1 MSRAGIPGKRFA
13 VDIML
18 GKLAKW
24 LRALGFDARS
34 MPLDERARIDSLLSE
49 GYIPVTRRE
58 KFRDIEGV
66 IFIRDDHQFEQ
77 LKELIS
83 MLNVGI
89 DELRP
94 FSRCSRCNAE
104 LVQIPREAAFGAV
117 PDYVFETV
125 SRFSQVSGVRKGVL
139 AGEPQETNDGQTEV
153 RNRLGPARGG
163 GRWRS
168 VTLQTKYHAWL

>member
-1 MSRAGIPGKRFA
+1 MEYGNWSRRAKARSTIPAFGILHALPARCAKGGPGQDKMSRAGIPGKRFA

-34 MPLDERARIDSLLSE
+34 MPLDERARIDSLVSE

-58 KFRDIEGV
+58 KFRHIEGV

-77 LKELIS
+77 LKELMS
-83 MLNVGI
+83 TLELGI

-104 LVQIPREAAFGAV
+104 L
-117 PDYVFETV
+117 
-125 SRFSQVSGVRKGVL
+125 
-139 AGEPQETNDGQTEV
+139 
-153 RNRLGPARGG
+153 
-163 GRWRS
+163 
-168 VTLQTKYHAWL
+168 

>member
-1 MSRAGIPGKRFA
+1 MSRAQCPGKRFA

-24 LRALGFDARS
+24 LRTLGFDARS
-34 MPLDERARIDSLLSE
+34 MPLDDGARIDSLIAE
-49 GYIPVTRRE
+49 GYIPVTQRE

-66 IFIRDDHQFEQ
+66 IFIRGDNRFEQ

-83 MLNVGI
+83 TLNLGI

-94 FSRCSRCNAE
+94 FSRCSLCNAE
-104 LVQIPREAAFGAV
+104 LVRISGEAVFGAV

-125 SRFSQVSGVRKGVL
+125 SDFRKCPECARVYWPGSHRKRMIDKL
-139 AGEPQETNDGQTEV
+139 KSATGWDLREEGGYGGE
-153 RNRLGPARGG
+153 
-163 GRWRS
+163 
-168 VTLQTKYHAWL
+168 

>member
-1 MSRAGIPGKRFA
+1 MSRAQYPVKRFA

-34 MPLDERARIDSLLSE
+34 MPLDDEARVGSLISE

-58 KFRDIEGV
+58 KFQDREGI
-66 IFIRDDHQFEQ
+66 IFIRSDNQFEQ

-83 MLNVGI
+83 TLNVVI
-89 DELRP
+89 EELRP
-94 FSRCSRCNAE
+94 FSRCSLCNAE
-104 LVQIPREAAFGAV
+104 LIRIPAETVFGAV

-125 SRFSQVSGVRKGVL
+125 SDFRKCPECSRVYWPGSHRKRMIDKL
-139 AGEPQETNDGQTEV
+139 KSATGLDLREEGLDGGE
-153 RNRLGPARGG
+153 
-163 GRWRS
+163 
-168 VTLQTKYHAWL
+168 

>member
-1 MSRAGIPGKRFA
+1 MSRAGTPGKRFA

-34 MPLDERARIDSLLSE
+34 MPLDERARIDSLVSE

-58 KFRDIEGV
+58 KFRHIEGV

-77 LKELIS
+77 LKELLS
-83 MLNVGI
+83 TLDVGI

-94 FSRCSRCNAE
+94 FSRCSRCNVE

-125 SRFSQVSGVRKGVL
+125 SDFRKCPECARVYWPGSHRKRMVEKL
-139 AGEPQETNDGQTEV
+139 KSATGWDLREEGEDGGQ
-153 RNRLGPARGG
+153 
-163 GRWRS
+163 
-168 VTLQTKYHAWL
+168 

>member
-1 MSRAGIPGKRFA
+1 MIRTQYPGKRFA

-34 MPLDERARIDSLLSE
+34 MSLDDRARIDSLLSE

-58 KFRDIEGV
+58 KFSGIEGV
-66 IFIRDDHQFEQ
+66 IFIRDDWQFEQ
-77 LKELIS
+77 LKELLS
-83 MLNVGI
+83 TLSVEI

-94 FSRCSRCNAE
+94 FSRCSLCNAE
-104 LVQIPREAAFGAV
+104 LMQIPREAAFGAV

-125 SRFSQVSGVRKGVL
+125 SNFRKCP
-139 AGEPQETNDGQTEV
+139 EC
-153 RNRLGPARGG
+153 ARVYWPGSHRKRIIDKLKSATG
-163 GRWRS
+163 WDLREE
-168 VTLQTKYHAWL
+168 

>member
-1 MSRAGIPGKRFA
+1 MSRAQCPGKRFA

-24 LRALGFDARS
+24 LRALGFDVRS

-58 KFRDIEGV
+58 KFRHIEGV

-77 LKELIS
+77 LKELVFT
-83 MLNVGI
+83 LNVRI

-94 FSRCSRCNAE
+94 FSRCSLCNAE
-104 LVQIPREAAFGAV
+104 LIRIPGETAFGAV

-125 SRFSQVSGVRKGVL
+125 CDFRKCPECARVYWPGSHRKRMMDKL
-139 AGEPQETNDGQTEV
+139 KSATGWDLREEGGYGGE
-153 RNRLGPARGG
+153 
-163 GRWRS
+163 
-168 VTLQTKYHAWL
+168 